1 MSEFTFKYICGLAAT
16 IIRVFEHYCKTGFVA
31 PTFTRWFSESKKSD
45 PAQVKRDVAQA
56 IVKVIG
62 TVHLFIQVILLVI
75 RRLDLVYLLL

>member
-1 MSEFTFKYICGLAAT
+1 MSDFNFKYMCGFAAT

-45 PAQVKRDVAQA
+45 PSQVKRDVAQA

-62 TVHLFIQVILLVI
+62 TVHVLIQVLIL
-75 RRLDLVYLLL
+75 